1 MFAWSY
7 FDGSGEE
14 IGRSRDLA
22 GRYAAEDWMSECWS
36 DLWENGIEE
45 VVLYDPPH
53 DRRVYGMGPGAA
65 QRRDPSAKPVPSQGL
80 RGRAL

>member
-14 IGRSRDLA
+14 IGRSQRFADP
-22 GRYAAEDWMSECWS
+22 YAAEDWMSACWS

-45 VVLYDPPH
+45 VVLYDRAN
-53 DRRVYGMGPGAA
+53 DRRVYGMGLGAE
-65 QRRDPSAKPVPSQGL
+65 
-80 RGRAL
+80 